1 MIRRDYLAGAYIEAA
16 ADFRNEG
23 MAAADAEDRADYLIE
38 QVMLIMANGKDW
50 LRHRIAL
57 CEREA

>member
-1 MIRRDYLAGAYIEAA
+1 MWLEAQGTYRA
-16 ADFRNEG
+16 KG

-38 QVMLIMANGKDW
+38 EVMLIMANGKDW

-57 CEREA
+57 CERL

>member
-1 MIRRDYLAGAYIEAA
+1 V
-16 ADFRNEG
+16 
-23 MAAADAEDRADYLIE
+23 AAADAEDRADYLIE
-38 QVMLIMANGKDW
+38 EVMLIMANGQDW